1 MCVFSQVLNNTEGE
15 NDSNGDSP
23 GLIHKTPT
31 YDRATQTDLT
41 PLVQDQELDR
51 VPLALT
57 RPVQSLSLED
67 ALPEGMSLTEEAR
80 AKFHHIQGLELE
92 EKDEEGEEKDLSWA
106 SSVEEA
112 IHSTAI
118 RNLQRDDLQDPN
130 GSTESLSS
138 ASQTPISGS
147 PAPPKDLSASPRSGP
162 LSTILEGKKKPL
174 CVVATSTS
182 LLHSYPIAWFL
193 GEITSF

>member
-1 MCVFSQVLNNTEGE
+1 MCVFSQVLNSTEGE
-15 NDSNGDSP
+15 NGSNGDSTFP
-23 GLIHKTPT
+23 ALVHKTPT

-80 AKFHHIQGLELE
+80 AKFHHVQGLELE
-92 EKDEEGEEKDLSWA
+92 EQEKDLSWA

-112 IHSTAI
+112 IHPTAI

-138 ASQTPISGS
+138 APQTQILGS
-147 PAPPKDLSASPRSGP
+147 PAPPKDLSASLRSGP
-162 LSTILEGKKKPL
+162 LSTILKGEKKPL
-174 CVVATSTS
+174 CVVATSPPPI
-182 LLHSYPIAWFL
+182 LHYYLIAWFL